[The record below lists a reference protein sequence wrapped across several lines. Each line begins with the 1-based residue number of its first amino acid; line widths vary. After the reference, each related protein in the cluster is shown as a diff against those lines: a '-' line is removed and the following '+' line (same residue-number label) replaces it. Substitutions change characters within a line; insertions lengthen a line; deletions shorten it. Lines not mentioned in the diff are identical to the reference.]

1 MSFFKDASLKAE
13 SATPI
18 YQQFYDYLRAAI
30 LVGQLKMGT
39 RLPSTRALA
48 DELGVSRNTVLS
60 AYDQLFA
67 EGYLE
72 SVGGKGTFV
81 THTLPE
87 SLLTSQPAR
96 RGDQASAKRIHNL
109 SQQAGTLVRT
119 PTMPSSPLPRRPNQA
134 FETGMPALD
143 HFPYELWAKLL
154 SRHANALHPNRLVY
168 QDVAGY
174 RPLREAIAD
183 QPTVIFDR
191 SQAEEADLGE
201 LDLDLEEADAEPLTG
216 EETLEPVTGEEELE
230 PPSDEAEVLEGDAE
244 EILEEGD
251 AVQVLE
257 EDGDEVEDDDVLE
270 ETPEFLRD
278 NPDDDELWFEQGEPK
293 DFDF

>member
-1 MSFFKDASLKAE
+1 MIPSVEVMAFFKDASLKPE

-18 YQQFYDYLRAAI
+18 YQQLYDYLRAAI

-60 AYDQLFA
+60 AYEQLFA

-87 SLLTSQPAR
+87 SLLISQKPRHDNKAP
-96 RGDQASAKRIHNL
+96 AKRIHKL
-109 SQQAGTLVRT
+109 SEQAATLLRT

-154 SRHANALHPNRLVY
+154 SR
-168 QDVAGY
+168 QD
-174 RPLREAIAD
+174 
-183 QPTVIFDR
+183 
-191 SQAEEADLGE
+191 
-201 LDLDLEEADAEPLTG
+201 
-216 EETLEPVTGEEELE
+216 
-230 PPSDEAEVLEGDAE
+230 
-244 EILEEGD
+244 
-251 AVQVLE
+251 
-257 EDGDEVEDDDVLE
+257 
-270 ETPEFLRD
+270 
-278 NPDDDELWFEQGEPK
+278 
-293 DFDF
+293 